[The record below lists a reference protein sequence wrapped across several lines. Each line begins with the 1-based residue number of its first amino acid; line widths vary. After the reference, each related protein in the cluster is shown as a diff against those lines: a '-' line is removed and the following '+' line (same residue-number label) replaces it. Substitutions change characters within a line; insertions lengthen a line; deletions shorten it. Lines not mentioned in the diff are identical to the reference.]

1 MVHGWPCGFP
11 SWARRFQEHV
21 ASAVCPPPAWAFL
34 CVPLDGGTRPG
45 QGSFPAGHAGPAS
58 ALMVFPGVTRAL
70 GPELVR
76 AGRSGRADCRPGTR
90 DWCPC
95 GPHGGLRALLA
106 VRCCRAGASLPI
118 LADGRGSEAGL
129 RSWDCARRL
138 SSKYS
143 HRPVSSHLWGL
154 AAPFP
159 TGLRAPRGRARRG
172 VQRPLPRQAAP
183 GSGVAA
189 PRQGAGTTF
198 ALQHCCDFSD
208 PWCVGVLGLAGH
220 VTDIQ

>member
-1 MVHGWPCGFP
+1 MALWLPFLGPQVSGARGQCRVSSPGLGLPVCAAGRRDPARPGQLPRRPRWSRVCPDGVSWGDAC
-11 SWARRFQEHV
+11 SWAR
-21 ASAVCPPPAWAFL
+21 AGAGW
-34 CVPLDGGTRPG
+34 PL
-45 QGSFPAGHAGPAS
+45 
-58 ALMVFPGVTRAL
+58 
-70 GPELVR
+70 R
-76 AGRSGRADCRPGTR
+76 AGRLPARDTRLVSVRASRRPQGSAGRQVLQGGGFPAHPGR
-90 DWCPC
+90 WEGVRG
-95 GPHGGLRALLA
+95 GPALL
-106 VRCCRAGASLPI
+106 
-118 LADGRGSEAGL
+118 GL
-129 RSWDCARRL
+129 CQAPL
-138 SSKYS
+138 LQVYS